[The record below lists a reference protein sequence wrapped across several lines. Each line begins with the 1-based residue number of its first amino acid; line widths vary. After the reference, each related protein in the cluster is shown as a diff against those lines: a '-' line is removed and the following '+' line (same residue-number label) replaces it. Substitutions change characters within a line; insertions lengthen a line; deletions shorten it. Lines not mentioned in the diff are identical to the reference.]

1 MEFFKKLI
9 DNAKAII
16 TQKYFC
22 FEGRA
27 GQGEFWRWILALFI
41 VNAIC
46 GVIPKV
52 GPIIQLVVTLATL
65 LPTLGAAA
73 RRLHDRGKSGWLQLL
88 AFIPIVGGL
97 IVLILC
103 IPEGDKEA
111 NKYGEPVK

>member
-1 MEFFKKLI
+1 MDFFKKLI
-9 DNAKAII
+9 DNAKTILS
-16 TQKYFC
+16 QKYFC

-27 GQGEFWRWILALFI
+27 GQGEFWMWVLAVMIAHFI
-41 VNAIC
+41 S
-46 GVIPKV
+46 GLIPKA
-52 GPIIQLVVTLATL
+52 GPILGLVITLGTL
-65 LPTLGAAA
+65 LPYLGVTA

-88 AFIPIVGGL
+88 AFIPIVGVI

>member
-27 GQGEFWRWILALFI
+27 GQGEFWRWFLAVMI
-41 VNAIC
+41 VNFIC
-46 GVIPKV
+46 GLIPKV
-52 GPIIQLVVTLATL
+52 GPILQLVVTLATL

-88 AFIPIVGGL
+88 GFIPFVGVI
-97 IVLILC
+97 IVLILL

>member
-9 DNAKAII
+9 DNAKTII

-27 GQGEFWRWILALFI
+27 GQGEFWRWFLALAI
-41 VNAIC
+41 VNFVC
-46 GVIPKV
+46 GLIPKV
-52 GPIIQLVVTLATL
+52 GAIIGGVFLLAVL
-65 LPTLGAAA
+65 LPTIGAAA

-88 AFIPIVGGL
+88 AFIPIVGAI
-97 IVLILC
+97 IVLILL